1 MRSLFLGTPS
11 PLLTLPHTLANPPPP
26 PSSVRSYLDG
36 PHAKVKVLIAD
47 NNQAVDTVIFTN
59 DSVVR
64 GSKSGWAFTARVDGV
79 VEAEESDATDPTLSS
94 MQTEINAITFALSW
108 VKHQDY
114 RSILIV
120 TDSLSTLEKVR
131 GSNLHA
137 DWTTHFRDSQTQK
150 INWIYCPGHSG
161 VVGGGGGYGLNAKNA

>member
-11 PLLTLPHTLANPPPP
+11 PLLTLPHTLANPPSP

-64 GSKSGWAFTARVDGV
+64 GSKSGWAFTARVDGG

-108 VKHQDY
+108 VKHQDNK
-114 RSILIV
+114 SILIV

-131 GSNLHA
+131 GSNLHV

-161 VVGGGGGYGLNAKNA
+161 VVGGGGVMD

>member
-64 GSKSGWAFTARVDGV
+64 GSKSGCAFTARVDGV
-79 VEAEESDATDPTLSS
+79 VVTDKSYATDLTLSS
-94 MQTEINAITFALSW
+94 MQTEINSFTLALSW

-120 TDSLSTLEKVR
+120 TESLSILEKVR

-137 DWTTHFRDSQTQK
+137 DWAPHILDSQIQK
-150 INWIYCPGHSG
+150 IT
-161 VVGGGGGYGLNAKNA
+161 